1 MGRGRAG
8 GRGNGANYSRSNDT
22 SVDASALLMGSPM
35 TGIPGTHPMAGAMMP
50 TAGLNL
56 GTLGGLAMGTLG
68 SQMYNI
74 RATPQQLQ
82 YIQQQLATQQATN
95 TAKDVANQQKQ
106 IADTVSKALVD
117 AGIVKKEEEPDKPDK
132 PPPRTSPRK
141 KNVAFAEE
149 EPETHEEEEEEPE
162 QPISK
167 SKRQREKRLAARDTL
182 MTRVETLAEENKK
195 LKAYKTFIEDGN
207 PTTRDGYASD
217 GEVDG
222 KTRSKSIMQLIE
234 GANSFANLDSPAKKC
249 LEHLELLNRGKGD
262 KPTGAASQ
270 QGPKKAS
277 DTDDGI
283 SEMDTASDKS
293 STRLSLADIKRAAQR
308 TKTTKK
314 KASKKR
320 LSGKK
325 LSEYVLK
332 ELDAYL
338 DSCDQ
343 VSWSGLGDVPE
354 DYLDAESDLTS
365 LAEGIIKA
373 ITTVKAGG
381 TALEGLCDK
390 HDIRKAR
397 RTSDLKQMQKIVWY
411 LLVNDV
417 DPTEDVAFMHN
428 IGC

>member
-1 MGRGRAG
+1 
-8 GRGNGANYSRSNDT
+8 
-22 SVDASALLMGSPM
+22 MGSPM
-35 TGIPGTHPMAGAMMP
+35 TGIPGTHPMAGVMMP

-234 GANSFANLDSPAKKC
+234 GANSLQIWTVLPRRAWNTWNYSKGEREIK
-249 LEHLELLNRGKGD
+249 LLQLL
-262 KPTGAASQ
+262 ASEARRKLVTLTMAFLKWTQ
-270 QGPKKAS
+270 H
-277 DTDDGI
+277 
-283 SEMDTASDKS
+283 
-293 STRLSLADIKRAAQR
+293 R
-308 TKTTKK
+308 TK
-314 KASKKR
+314 
-320 LSGKK
+320 
-325 LSEYVLK
+325 VQ
-332 ELDAYL
+332 LD
-338 DSCDQ
+338 
-343 VSWSGLGDVPE
+343 
-354 DYLDAESDLTS
+354 
-365 LAEGIIKA
+365 
-373 ITTVKAGG
+373 
-381 TALEGLCDK
+381 
-390 HDIRKAR
+390 
-397 RTSDLKQMQKIVWY
+397 
-411 LLVNDV
+411 
-417 DPTEDVAFMHN
+417 
-428 IGC
+428 